1 MEAMTHTT
9 SPSARTPRRRPVR
22 LRIVGAD
29 LLLTGRFENWQANLV
44 TGDEPDESEVHLV
57 VDATSNRGAPRD
69 ADAAEHPEIF
79 SFESTKVRKVKEGI
93 YRADGILR
101 TSSTAPGGRRQEFTV
116 EVPAVHSAFFGV
128 SFLSQRGE
136 FGAGWQE
143 LIEGQSGISDT
154 FTVEGLDM
162 NARGW
167 LRIPVLAAA

>member
-1 MEAMTHTT
+1 MTHTT
-9 SPSARTPRRRPVR
+9 STSTLSGTSRRPPVR

-44 TGDEPDESEVHLV
+44 TSDDPDVSEAHLV
-57 VDATSNRGAPRD
+57 VDATSNRGASRD
-69 ADAAEHPEIF
+69 AGEAEHPDIF

-101 TSSTAPGGRRQEFTV
+101 TPATAPDGRRQEFTV

-136 FGAGWQE
+136 FGVGWQD
-143 LIEGQSGISDT
+143 LIEGQSGIGDT
-154 FTVEGLDM
+154 FTAEGLDM